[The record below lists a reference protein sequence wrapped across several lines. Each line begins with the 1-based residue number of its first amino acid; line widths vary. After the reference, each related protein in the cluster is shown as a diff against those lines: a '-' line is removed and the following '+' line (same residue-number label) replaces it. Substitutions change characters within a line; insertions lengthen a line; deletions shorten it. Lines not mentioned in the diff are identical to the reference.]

1 MNPFSTIRSILAE
14 ILDLDPARITP
25 ETYVIRTLK
34 AESID
39 LLEIGV
45 AMQHR
50 LGISVD
56 DDLLFL
62 KNVRTVLIRAQHD
75 GKAPLE
81 ALKSQYPY
89 LPEQRLREILDDL
102 PAGPALRVEDLVA
115 YAQAFG
121 QDGNRG

>member
-1 MNPFSTIRSILAE
+1 MNPFPTICSILAE
-14 ILDLDPARITP
+14 ILDLDPADITP

-50 LGISVD
+50 LGIAVD

-62 KNVRTVLIRAQHD
+62 KNVRIILNRAKRD
-75 GKAPLE
+75 NLGALSALE
-81 ALKSQYPY
+81 SAYPY
-89 LPEQRLREILDDL
+89 LSETRCQEILDDL
-102 PAGPALRVEDLVA
+102 SAGPVLQVRDLVA
-115 YAQAFG
+115 YAQAFPAATAG
-121 QDGNRG
+121 S